1 MKNANVRIVKVAEC
15 SSLSGKSM
23 LGYFIGTDGSKSI
36 LLKVTANSG
45 GGYFS
50 SEWVGLDDI
59 QATIAKSPS
68 DKPLTSYCLSPLFK
82 GRSNNSWGFLWAVL
96 LAEGLVTLLPEKDA
110 GYAKC
115 DAAEFIKAVGTLIE
129 SGVSLGQKNDVG
141 EKSDVG
147 SKTDVTAKSNA
158 KPKKALKVA

>member
-1 MKNANVRIVKVAEC
+1 MNAKKVDIRIVKVAEC
-15 SSLSGKSM
+15 SSLSGKSK
-23 LGYFIGTDGSKSI
+23 LGYVIGTDGGKSI
-36 LLKVTANSG
+36 LLKVTSNSG

-96 LAEGLVTLLPEKDA
+96 LAEGLVALLPEKDA

-115 DAAEFIKAVGTLIE
+115 DVAGFIKDVSALIE
-129 SGVSLGQKNDVG
+129 SGVSLGQETDVG
-141 EKSDVG
+141 EKSDV
-147 SKTDVTAKSNA
+147 TVKSNA